1 MSFFRLVKY
10 SSLLYFLGK
19 HRGKL
24 FRSIAILLFAFV
36 TSLLYEDLRVY
47 LESQHPESLAYALI
61 AKVVIVYG
69 SLAFVLFQFRPR
81 KSGDKQ
87 GEARAAAMPR
97 AQKQDKREPPADR
110 LSRLD
115 DVDDHRKLRSRYDR
129 VLMGDAKNPDRPT
142 GKSGKS

>member
-1 MSFFRLVKY
+1 MSLFRLVKY

-19 HRGKL
+19 HRSKL

-81 KSGDKQ
+81 KNGDKQ

-97 AQKQDKREPPADR
+97 AEKKEQREVPADR
-110 LSRLD
+110 LSQLE
-115 DVDDHRKLRSRYDR
+115 DVDGHRKLRSRYDR
-129 VLMGDAKNPDRPT
+129 ILMGETRGSDRSGNKSAK
-142 GKSGKS
+142 S

>member
-1 MSFFRLVKY
+1 MSLFRLVKY

-81 KSGDKQ
+81 KNGDKQ

-97 AQKQDKREPPADR
+97 AQKQDKPEAPADR
-110 LSRLD
+110 LSRLE
-115 DVDDHRKLRSRYDR
+115 DVDGHRDLRSRYDR
-129 VLMGDAKNPDRPT
+129 VLMGEPRKPGRAT
-142 GKSGKS
+142 GKADKS

>member
-1 MSFFRLVKY
+1 MSLFRLVKY

-110 LSRLD
+110 LSRLE

>member
-110 LSRLD
+110 LSRLE